1 MFDHLTSNYFTNYST
16 IMHQY
21 KKLAIWI
28 TSRELIVLVYG
39 IVNRLPK
46 SEQYILIPQLL
57 RASIS
62 ISLNIAEGSGR
73 GTDKDFSHFIDI
85 ALGSLYE
92 TETCLYLI

>member
-1 MFDHLTSNYFTNYST
+1 
-16 IMHQY
+16 MHQY

-85 ALGSLYE
+85 A
-92 TETCLYLI
+92 TA